1 MNRRQF
7 VSSALAAGTAGRMTR
22 AQQAAAGR
30 APNVL
35 VVLFDKC
42 RTDAIGAYGERK
54 VHTPNIDALA
64 RSGVRFTNC
73 YTPQALC
80 GPARASLITGR
91 YPHAHGLRRNVYPF
105 ETGRLN
111 SNYSEFIPDPFRD
124 ARFRLW
130 DNFPFLL
137 NSSGYATGYIGKWHL
152 GPANPGFFDY
162 WKGFNSTLQHWLGEP
177 HQSRFR
183 PDVHTDQGVRFIERA
198 EEPFL
203 LFQSYYAP
211 HEPLDA
217 PKEFLQHYEGEE
229 HAGYYGLVTNL
240 DWNVGR
246 LISALEK
253 RRILDD
259 TLIVLTTEHGRT
271 WQDRPGTSEGMCV
284 AYEEASRIPLILRYG
299 RMLPAGAAWRAG
311 VSLVDL
317 MPTILEA
324 CGVAPASG
332 ARSAVHGHSLIA
344 EVRSGRDAWTRPIVL
359 QNVPQRGIDGSYYDE
374 RALRNQR
381 FKLILRKFDVRPE
394 LRPGELYDVETD
406 PGETGNLYAEP
417 PHVETVREMARSLE
431 TWGRQHGDELAVE
444 LGGWAARG

>member
-1 MNRRQF
+1 MNRREF
-7 VSSALAAGTAGRMTR
+7 VSGALGGSMARS
-22 AQQAAAGR
+22 QQAAAAR
-30 APNVL
+30 PPNVL
-35 VVLFDKC
+35 VILFDKC
-42 RTDAIGAYGERK
+42 RTDAIGAYGERN
-54 VHTPNIDALA
+54 VHTPHIDALA
-64 RSGVRFTNC
+64 RSGVLFTNC

-105 ETGRLN
+105 EAGSLN
-111 SNYSEFIPDPFRD
+111 SNYPEFIADPFRD

-137 NSSGYATGYIGKWHL
+137 NSSGYATGYVGKWHL

-162 WKGFNSTLQHWLGEP
+162 WKGFNSNLGHWIGQP

-183 PDVHTDQGVRFIERA
+183 PDVHTDQGVRFIEQA

-203 LFQSYYAP
+203 LFQSYYTP
-211 HEPLDA
+211 HEPLDP
-217 PKEFLQHYEGEE
+217 PKEFLRYYEGEE
-229 HAGYYGLVTNL
+229 HSGYYGLVSNL

-246 LISALEK
+246 LVAALDK

-271 WQDRPGTSEGMCV
+271 WRDRPGTAEGMCV

-299 RMLPAGAAWRAG
+299 GSLPAGVVWRAG

-317 MPTILEA
+317 MPTILAA
-324 CGVAPASG
+324 CGVTATS
-332 ARSAVHGHSLIA
+332 ARSPLHGRDLAA
-344 EVRSGRDAWTRPIVL
+344 EIRSGRDDWTRPVVL
-359 QNVPQRGIDGSYYDE
+359 QNIPQRGIDGSYYDE
-374 RALRNQR
+374 RALRERR

-394 LRPGELYDVETD
+394 LRPGELYDLETD
-406 PGETGNLYAEP
+406 PGETRNLYADPLHAEI
-417 PHVETVREMARSLE
+417 VREMARALE
-431 TWGRQHGDELAVE
+431 QWGRQYGDELAVE
-444 LGGWAARG
+444 LGAWAAGG